1 MGFAQVKLFCLIFTP
16 YFRALNYQVSQEKII
31 LKMGLS
37 ELWTYS
43 AEILQEP
50 QGILFKIELE

>member
-1 MGFAQVKLFCLIFTP
+1 M
-16 YFRALNYQVSQEKII
+16 

-50 QGILFKIELE
+50 QEILFKIELE